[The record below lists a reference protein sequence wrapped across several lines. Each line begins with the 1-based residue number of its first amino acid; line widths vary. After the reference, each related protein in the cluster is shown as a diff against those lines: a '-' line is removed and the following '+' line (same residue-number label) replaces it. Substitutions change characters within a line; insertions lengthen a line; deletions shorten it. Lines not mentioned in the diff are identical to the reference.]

1 VNYCG
6 LDIAGL
12 SSYVF
17 ITDAQGCKLASGP
30 VATTKAALEARLRPF
45 LRGGLA
51 VAIEAGNQ
59 TAWIYEVLVVLGA
72 RVTVVNPAK
81 VKLIAES
88 RRKTDKIDANI
99 LSELL
104 RLGGLPEP
112 VHMPGKETRALRGLL
127 VARRQLV
134 AARTKIC
141 NVVRGL
147 LRQESMRL
155 PSHALMSWIGW
166 QRLLEQGFEHEHLA
180 VIVASYSET
189 FRRLTQSIQELERE
203 LAEREKR
210 DGRAA
215 RLQTMPRVGPISS
228 LTFLAAVDDVNRFG
242 SSRKLVGYSGLAP
255 IVRAS
260 GERTEYGAISR
271 EGRKELRAV
280 WVQIAH
286 LVAIDTKPAT
296 APLRRWYQRVALRR
310 GKKTA
315 TVALARRLLVIA
327 YQLLRKGEDYN
338 AARLN
343 KRPTEGPCR
352 TERRCP
358 RGREP
363 AAPVSRPPDPPPS
376 FPLSVPRGK
385 PRVAVNLRSKS

>member
-6 LDIAGL
+6 LDIAGV

-17 ITDAQGCKLASGP
+17 VTDAQGRKLAAGP
-30 VATTKAALEARLRPF
+30 VATTQIALEVRLRPF

-59 TAWIYEVLVVLGA
+59 TAWIYEILVALGA
-72 RVTVVNPAK
+72 QVTVVNPNK

-88 RRKTDKIDANI
+88 RRKTDKVDAKV
-99 LSELL
+99 LCELL

-112 VHMPGKETRALRGLL
+112 VHMPGRETRALRGLL

-134 AARTKIC
+134 AARTKVC

-147 LRQESMRL
+147 LRQEGTRL
-155 PSHALMSWIGW
+155 PSHALMSRVGW
-166 QRLLEQGFEHEHLA
+166 RRLLEQGFEQEHLA
-180 VIVASYSET
+180 TIVAAYAET
-189 FRRLTQSIQELERE
+189 FGQLTQSIQALERE

-210 DGRAA
+210 DARVA
-215 RLQTMPRVGPISS
+215 RLQTMPGVGRIAS
-228 LTFLAAVDDVNRFG
+228 LTFLAAVDDVNRFN

-255 IVRAS
+255 TVRAS
-260 GERTEYGAISR
+260 GERIEYGAISR

-296 APLRRWYQRVALRR
+296 APLRRWFQRVALRR

-327 YQLLRKGEDYN
+327 YQLLRQGADYN
-338 AARLN
+338 VARLSRRRTAGC
-343 KRPTEGPCR
+343 RPG
-352 TERRCP
+352 
-358 RGREP
+358 GREP

-376 FPLSVPRGK
+376 FPLSVPGGRRA
-385 PRVAVNLRSKS
+385 PLRNKKN